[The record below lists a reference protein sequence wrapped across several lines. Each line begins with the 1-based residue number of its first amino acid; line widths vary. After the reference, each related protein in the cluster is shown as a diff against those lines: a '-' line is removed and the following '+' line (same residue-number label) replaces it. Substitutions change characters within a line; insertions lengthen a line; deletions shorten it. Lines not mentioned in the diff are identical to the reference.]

1 MTLFATEKYFGT
13 KILNCYTIVVL
24 LILSGFTLRMYDLGV
39 PSFWLD
45 EAISSIAAI
54 AILDTGSP
62 TLQSGVVYSRAILS
76 TTLIALSFAI
86 FGITEFAARLP
97 SVFFG
102 TLMIPLVYLI
112 GSRWGNSRIAII
124 AAVLITFSVWEI
136 AWSRQARMYQ
146 QLQFFY
152 LLSLYLFYE
161 FTVHKN
167 LKCGALLTLSVAGT
181 VLSHVFGYV
190 LLLVFA
196 AYLAIHTLV
205 ERKGLDGMRSRT
217 VALSALACAVLL
229 GFAYHQGIISAVL
242 SAEINYY
249 DMYIYLLK
257 EDLGIFLFI
266 AVPGGTVLMGRDWK
280 KGLLLIAA
288 IIIPLYFIFYQT
300 LLFGTRYLY
309 FVIPILFIL
318 IGYFL
323 DFAIEYLSGVFTRGT
338 TPHKHGDRGGYS
350 DLSEH
355 FRVNSLNRSIS
366 IKTITNTVAVLLLLS
381 MLQIS
386 PAFTFTPKERYD
398 LGVNAPQPD
407 FRSAYMYVKEDMRP
421 SDAIV
426 SAWTPPTL
434 FYLGKSDYWL
444 VFNVVGTG
452 ADKFLV
458 ENSSRDVYTNATAI
472 TDVEAFGKVVEEY
485 DRGWLVVD
493 ATAWHKLK
501 PGMWDFISGNL
512 TCYVR
517 AYDHDMVEVYGW
529 GHENETGA
537 NGHEDTGRL

>member
-1 MTLFATEKYFGT
+1 MTLFATEKCFGT

-24 LILSGFTLRMYDLGV
+24 LILFGFTLRMYDLGV

-152 LLSLYLFYE
+152 ILSLYLFYE

-167 LKCGALLTLSVAGT
+167 LKWGALLTLSVAGT

-190 LLLVFA
+190 LILVFA
-196 AYLAIHTLV
+196 AYMVIRTLV
-205 ERKGLDGMRSRT
+205 ERKGLDGVRSRT
-217 VALSALACAVLL
+217 TILFILLCVAIS
-229 GFAYHQGIISAVL
+229 GFAYHKGIISSVL
-242 SAEINYY
+242 STEINYY
-249 DMYIYLLK
+249 DTYIYLLK
-257 EDLGIFLFI
+257 KDLGIFLFM
-266 AVPGGTVLMGRDWK
+266 AVPGGTVLMDRDWK
-280 KGLLLIAA
+280 RGSLLILAL
-288 IIIPLYFIFYQT
+288 IIPLYFIFYHT

-323 DFAIEYLSGVFTRGT
+323 DFAIEYLSGVFARGMAL
-338 TPHKHGDRGGYS
+338 HRHDERGVYS
-350 DLSEH
+350 NLSKH

-366 IKTITNTVAVLLLLS
+366 MKTITNAVAILLLLS
-381 MLQIS
+381 VMQIS

-444 VFNVVGTG
+444 AFNVIGTG
-452 ADKFLV
+452 AGTFLV
-458 ENSSRDVYTNATAI
+458 ENSSRDIYTNATAI
-472 TDVEAFGKVVEEY
+472 TDVEAFGKVVEEH

-493 ATAWHKLK
+493 ATAWYKLK
-501 PGMWDFISGNL
+501 PGMRDFISGNL

-517 AYDHDMVEVYGW
+517 AYDSDTVEVYGW
-529 GHENETGA
+529 GQGDETDADGR
-537 NGHEDTGRL
+537 GGTGFG

>member
-1 MTLFATEKYFGT
+1 MIFFATWKRFGL
-13 KILNCYTIVVL
+13 KALKNHTIVIL
-24 LILSGFTLRMYDLGV
+24 LILSGFTLRIYNLGI

-54 AILDTGSP
+54 AILDAGSP
-62 TLQSGVVYSRAILS
+62 TLQSGVVYSRAILN
-76 TTLIALSFAI
+76 TLLITLSFAI

-97 SVFFG
+97 SVLFG

-167 LKCGALLTLSVAGT
+167 LKWGALLTLSVIGA

-190 LLLVFA
+190 LILVFA
-196 AYLAIHTLV
+196 AYMVIHTIG
-205 ERKGLDGMRSRT
+205 ERKGLDGMRNRT
-217 VALSALACAVLL
+217 TILFILL
-229 GFAYHQGIISAVL
+229 CVVISGFAYYKGIISSVL
-242 SAEINYY
+242 STEINYY
-249 DMYIYLLK
+249 DIYIYLLK
-257 EDLGIFLFI
+257 KDLGIFLFI
-266 AVPGGTVLMGRDWK
+266 AVPGGTVLVDRDWK
-280 KGLLLIAA
+280 RGSLLILAL
-288 IIIPLYFIFYQT
+288 IIPLYFIFYHT
-300 LLFGTRYLY
+300 LLLGTRYLY

-323 DFAIEYLSGVFTRGT
+323 DFVIEYLSGVFARGMAL
-338 TPHKHGDRGGYS
+338 PIHGERGVYS
-350 DLSEH
+350 NLSKH

-366 IKTITNTVAVLLLLS
+366 MKTITNAVAILLLLS
-381 MLQIS
+381 MMQIS

-426 SAWTPPTL
+426 SAWTPPTQ

-444 VFNVVGTG
+444 AFNVIGTG
-452 ADKFLV
+452 AGTFLV

-472 TDVEAFGKVVEEY
+472 TDVEAFGKVVEEH

-493 ATAWHKLK
+493 ATAWYKLK
-501 PGMWDFISGNL
+501 PGMRDFISGNL
-512 TCYVR
+512 TCYV
-517 AYDHDMVEVYGW
+517 AADDVDTVEVYGW
-529 GHENETGA
+529 GA
-537 NGHEDTGRL
+537 

>member
-1 MTLFATEKYFGT
+1 
-13 KILNCYTIVVL
+13 
-24 LILSGFTLRMYDLGV
+24 
-39 PSFWLD
+39 
-45 EAISSIAAI
+45 
-54 AILDTGSP
+54 
-62 TLQSGVVYSRAILS
+62 VYSRAILS

-86 FGITEFAARLP
+86 FGVTEFAARLP
-97 SVFFG
+97 SVLFG

-167 LKCGALLTLSVAGT
+167 VKWGALLTLSVIGA

-190 LLLVFA
+190 LVLVFA
-196 AYLAIHTLV
+196 AYMVIRTLV
-205 ERKGLDGMRSRT
+205 ERKGLDGVRSRT
-217 VALSALACAVLL
+217 TILFILLCVAIS
-229 GFAYHQGIISAVL
+229 GFAYHKGIISSVL
-242 SAEINYY
+242 STEINYY
-249 DMYIYLLK
+249 DTYIYLLK
-257 EDLGIFLFI
+257 KDLGIFLFM
-266 AVPGGTVLMGRDWK
+266 AVPGGTVLMDRDWK
-280 KGLLLIAA
+280 RGSLLILAL
-288 IIIPLYFIFYQT
+288 IIPLYFIFYHT
-300 LLFGTRYLY
+300 LLLGTRYLY
-309 FVIPILFIL
+309 FVVPILFIL

-323 DFAIEYLSGVFTRGT
+323 DFAIDYLSGVFARGMAL
-338 TPHKHGDRGGYS
+338 HRH
-350 DLSEH
+350 
-355 FRVNSLNRSIS
+355 
-366 IKTITNTVAVLLLLS
+366 AMLLLLS
-381 MLQIS
+381 MIQIS

-407 FRSAYMYVKEDMRP
+407 FRSAYRYVKEDMRP
-421 SDAIV
+421 SDTIV

-444 VFNVVGTG
+444 AFNVIGTG
-452 ADKFLV
+452 AGTFLV

-472 TDVEAFGKVVEEY
+472 TDVEAFGKVVEAH

-493 ATAWHKLK
+493 ATAWYKLK
-501 PGMWDFISGNL
+501 PGMREFISSNL

-517 AYDHDMVEVYGW
+517 AYDSDTVEVYGW

-537 NGHEDTGRL
+537 NGRGGALRN